1 MPSTTMSVNRL
12 ELLKFMNSGDLD
24 ANGHHT
30 GMTGLIGEPLAVGL
44 ILDCLRQEHPNAA
57 CVSMKVTTG
66 AKKGPRLDAWI
77 YDGQGTLYQTEI
89 KMWGGNAIG
98 GVYLA
103 PDTSKEKLR
112 EIGQRQ
118 WHRWIWDKEKQVFQ
132 EALVQKVLRPM
143 QRPAGYE
150 SDAYRVEPLLCL
162 WWLVHPDNTDTN
174 WTTVPLTPAPEFP
187 FPQVHIFSLTR
198 YLMGLKEEI
207 LHLELPL
214 LGQRFAWLDRIF
226 PAPPGP

>member
-1 MPSTTMSVNRL
+1 MSVNRL
-12 ELLKFMNSGDLD
+12 ELLKFMNSGDQG

-44 ILDCLRQEHPNAA
+44 ILHYLRKNHTDAT

-77 YDGQGTLYQTEI
+77 RDGVTLYQTEI

-103 PDTSKEKLR
+103 PDTSKEQLR

-118 WHRWIWDKEKQVFQ
+118 WHRWIWDQENTKFQ

-162 WWLVHPDNTDTN
+162 WWLVHPDDTDTS
-174 WTTVPLTPAPEFP
+174 WTTVPLPQGSP
-187 FPQVHIFSLTR
+187 FKQVHVFSLTR
-198 YLMGLKEEI
+198 YLMGLTEEV

-226 PAPPGP
+226 PDPPAP

>member
-1 MPSTTMSVNRL
+1 MPSTSMSVSRL

-44 ILDCLRQEHPNAA
+44 ILHHLRQTNPGAA
-57 CVSMKVTTG
+57 LISTKVTNG

-77 YDGQGTLYQTEI
+77 DDGQGKLYQTEI

-103 PDTSKEKLR
+103 PDTSHEQLR

-118 WHRWIWDKEKQVFQ
+118 WHRWIWDQENTRFQ
-132 EALVQKVLRPM
+132 EALVQKVLTPM
-143 QRPAGYE
+143 LPPSELDKASYT
-150 SDAYRVEPLLCL
+150 VEPLLCL
-162 WWLVHPDNTDTN
+162 WWLVHPDDTDTS
-174 WTTVPLTPAPEFP
+174 WTTVPLTPTPEFP
-187 FPQVHIFSLTR
+187 FPQVHVFSLTR
-198 YLMGLKEEI
+198 YLMDLEEDV

-214 LGQRFAWLDRIF
+214 LEQRFAWLDRIF
-226 PAPPGP
+226 PDPPAL

>member
-1 MPSTTMSVNRL
+1 MSVNRL
-12 ELLKFMNSGDLD
+12 ELLKFMNSGDLG

-44 ILDCLRQEHPNAA
+44 ILHHLRRTNPDAA
-57 CVSMKVTTG
+57 LISTKVTTG

-77 YDGQGTLYQTEI
+77 RDGVTLYQTEI

-103 PDTSKEKLR
+103 PDTSKEQLR

-118 WHRWIWDKEKQVFQ
+118 WHRWIWDQENARFQ
-132 EALVQKVLRPM
+132 EALVQKVLTPM
-143 QRPAGYE
+143 QRPAGYDSE
-150 SDAYRVEPLLCL
+150 RYRVEPLLCL
-162 WWLVHPDNTDTN
+162 WWLVHPDDTDTS
-174 WTTVPLTPAPEFP
+174 WTIVPLPQGSP
-187 FPQVHIFSLTR
+187 FDQVHVFSLTR
-198 YLMGLKEEI
+198 YLMSLQEDV

-214 LGQRFAWLDRIF
+214 LQQRFAWLDRIF
-226 PAPPGP
+226 PDPPAP

>member
-1 MPSTTMSVNRL
+1 MSVNRL
-12 ELLKFMNSGDLD
+12 ELLKFMNSGDQG

-44 ILDCLRQEHPNAA
+44 ILHCLRKNHPNAT

-77 YDGQGTLYQTEI
+77 HDGQKMLYQTEI

-118 WHRWIWDKEKQVFQ
+118 WHRWIWDQENTKFQ
-132 EALVQKVLRPM
+132 EALVQKVLTPM
-143 QRPAGYE
+143 LPPTELDKATYT
-150 SDAYRVEPLLCL
+150 VEPLLCL
-162 WWLVHPDNTDTN
+162 WWLVHPDDTDTS
-174 WTTVPLTPAPEFP
+174 WTTVRLPQGSP
-187 FPQVHIFSLTR
+187 FDQVHVFSLTR
-198 YLMGLKEEI
+198 YLMSLQEDV

-214 LGQRFAWLDRIF
+214 LQQRFAWLDRIF
-226 PAPPGP
+226 PDPPAP